1 MIQPIQKV
9 PQATALYHPICKL
22 CFSCGCVSAPYSA
35 VFQSITQILNMSF
48 ALSVL
53 INQNTSLRQTFLFC
67 CPFLISFKLVKERQ
81 GVTYGRICLMKLY
94 RQQSLILIV
103 FKSWLL
109 SFFFLF
115 FLSDPLFIK
124 VQLSKQTGLQSF
136 DNRNPT
142 SLAFLADSVKS
153 VFK

>member
-1 MIQPIQKV
+1 
-9 PQATALYHPICKL
+9 
-22 CFSCGCVSAPYSA
+22 
-35 VFQSITQILNMSF
+35 
-48 ALSVL
+48 
-53 INQNTSLRQTFLFC
+53 
-67 CPFLISFKLVKERQ
+67 
-81 GVTYGRICLMKLY
+81 MKLY

>member
-35 VFQSITQILNMSF
+35 VFQSITQILNVSF

-115 FLSDPLFIK
+115 FSVRSSLYQSTT
-124 VQLSKQTGLQSF
+124 KQ
-136 DNRNPT
+136 
-142 SLAFLADSVKS
+142 ADRTAK
-153 VFK
+153 F